1 MHALLG
7 CTDVTSMEPIHM
19 HLHLLPA
26 SLVPSNAPAGSLSYY
41 IGIAIRVGL
50 NVLGALVLLVIGIW
64 LARRI
69 ANITERAMGRAKL
82 DSTLVGFLRN
92 LVYGTLIALLAVM
105 ALGVLGVPSAPLVA
119 ALGTAGLA
127 IGLALQGSLSNLA
140 WGVLLI
146 IFRPFRTGDFVTVA
160 GIDGT
165 VDNINL
171 MHTQLL
177 LPDGREAIVPNGKV
191 GGDAITNY
199 NRRGRRRFE
208 LTVGIGYKDDIGTA
222 MAEISALFDADPR
235 ILKDPAP
242 GVWTKGLGESSVD
255 LVIRAWT
262 GSADIW
268 AAQTDLLRAIKE
280 RFDDKGIS
288 IPFPQRELTVVQG
301 ALPVGASP
309 RS

>member
-1 MHALLG
+1 MHF
-7 CTDVTSMEPIHM
+7 
-19 HLHLLPA
+19 LLPA
-26 SLVPSNAPAGSLSYY
+26 SLIPPNAAAGTVSYY
-41 IGIAIRVGL
+41 VGIAVRIGM
-50 NVLGALVLLVIGIW
+50 NVLGALVLMVIGIW
-64 LARRI
+64 LARRL
-69 ANITERAMGRAKL
+69 ANFAERAMGRAKF

-92 LVYGTLIALLAVM
+92 LVYGVLVALLAVM

-127 IGLALQGSLSNLA
+127 VGLALQGSLSNLA

-146 IFRPFRTGDFVTVA
+146 IFRPFRVGDFVTVA
-160 GIDGT
+160 GVDGT
-165 VDNINL
+165 VENINL

-208 LTVGIGYKDDIGTA
+208 LTVGIGYKDDIGAA
-222 MAEISALFDADPR
+222 MAEIRELFAADPR
-235 ILKDPAP
+235 ILKDPEP

-255 LVIRAWT
+255 LVVRAWT
-262 GSADIW
+262 RSADIW
-268 AAQTDLLRAIKE
+268 ATQTDLLRAIKE

-301 ALPVGASP
+301 VLPVGAQQGS
-309 RS
+309 